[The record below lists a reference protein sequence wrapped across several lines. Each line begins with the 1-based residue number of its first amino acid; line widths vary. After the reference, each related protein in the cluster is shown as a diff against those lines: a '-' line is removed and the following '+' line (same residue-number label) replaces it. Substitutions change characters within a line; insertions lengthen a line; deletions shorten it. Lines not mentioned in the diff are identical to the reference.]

1 MRDEV
6 RNGAPGGMRD
16 GKTETIARAELEAL
30 QMERL
35 AFTMRQAYRTP
46 FYRERLCR
54 MGFGENFVPR
64 DFDEFRRLP
73 FTTKDDL
80 RTAYPYGLLAEPLE
94 KVVRLH
100 ASSGTTG
107 IPTVIYHTREDL
119 DNWAEIVCRSLVA
132 AGATAS
138 DVFQNMMSYGLF
150 TGGFGLHYGAERLG
164 MLTIPTGAGNTMR
177 QFRMMKDFRTTI
189 LHITPSYL
197 LHIHAKMREEGIQRE
212 ELFIRKAI
220 CGGEP
225 HSEDTRK
232 RIENLLNID
241 VYNCYGLSE
250 LNGPGVAFE
259 CAHKAGMHLWEDA
272 YIMEIIDPDT
282 LAPVPD
288 GETGEL
294 VCTTLQRGAT
304 PLIRYRT
311 RDLTHIITG
320 PCACGRTHR
329 RIARIKGRTDDM
341 LIINGVNVF
350 PSQIEEVLMRTAGI
364 GSNYQIFVEK
374 SGALDRLTVK
384 TEITQAVFSDD
395 TRNLNALRD
404 HIKENLK
411 ASISINPAVELH
423 EPGFLPVWEGKAK
436 RVIDTREERT

>member
-1 MRDEV
+1 MAAGSMRD
-6 RNGAPGGMRD
+6 RAI
-16 GKTETIARAELEAL
+16 ETISRADLHAL

-35 AFTMRQAYRTP
+35 AFTMRQARKTE
-46 FYRERLCR
+46 FYRARFAG
-54 MGFGENFVPR
+54 MGLAEDFVPR
-64 DFDEFRRLP
+64 SLDDLRRLP

-94 KVVRLH
+94 KVIRLH

-119 DNWAEIVCRSLVA
+119 ENWAEVVCRSLSAV
-132 AGATAS
+132 GATTT
-138 DVFQNMMSYGLF
+138 DVFQNMMTYGLF

-164 MLTIPTGAGNTMR
+164 MMTIPTGAGNTMR
-177 QFRMMKDFRTTI
+177 QFRMMKDFKTTI

-197 LHIHAKMREEGIQRE
+197 LHIHAKMQEEGIQRE
-212 ELFIRKAI
+212 DLFIRKAI

-232 RIENLLNID
+232 KIETLLNID

-259 CAHKAGMHLWEDA
+259 CIRKSGMHLWEDSC
-272 YIMEIIDPDT
+272 IMEIIDPDT
-282 LAPVPD
+282 LEPVPD

-294 VCTTLQRGAT
+294 VCTTLQRSAT

-364 GSNYQIFVEK
+364 GSNYQILVEK
-374 SGALDRLTVK
+374 SGALDRLTIK
-384 TEITQAVFSDD
+384 TEITQAAFSDD
-395 TRNLNALRD
+395 TRNLNALKN

-436 RVIDTREERT
+436 RVIDTRQEQT

>member
-1 MRDEV
+1 MTRMMDE
-6 RNGAPGGMRD
+6 
-16 GKTETIARAELEAL
+16 KTETLDREQLQAL
-30 QMERL
+30 QLERL
-35 AFTMRQAYRTP
+35 AFTMKQARKTQ
-46 FYRERLCR
+46 FYRDRLAEA
-54 MGFGENFVPR
+54 GFAE
-64 DFDEFRRLP
+64 DFTPKDFQEFRRLP

-80 RTAYPYGLLAEPLE
+80 RTAYPYGLLAEPPE
-94 KVVRLH
+94 KVIRLH

-119 DNWAEIVCRSLVA
+119 EAWAQVVCRSLVA
-132 AGATAS
+132 IGAGPE
-138 DVFQNMMSYGLF
+138 DVFQNMMTYGLF
-150 TGGFGLHYGAERLG
+150 TGGFGLHYGAELLG

-177 QFRMMKDFRTTI
+177 QFRMMKDFKTTV

-197 LHIHAKMREEGIQRE
+197 LHIYAKMQEEGIRRE
-212 ELFIRKAI
+212 ELCIRKAI

-225 HSEDTRK
+225 YSEDTRK
-232 RIENLLNID
+232 KIERLLDID

-259 CAHKAGMHLWEDA
+259 CEEKAGMHLWEDSC
-272 YIMEIIDPDT
+272 IMEVIDPDT
-282 LAPVPD
+282 LESVPD

-294 VCTTLQRGAT
+294 VCTTLRRRAT

-311 RDLTHIITG
+311 RDLTHIIAS

-341 LIINGVNVF
+341 LIVNGVNVF
-350 PSQIEEVLMRTAGI
+350 PSQIEEVLMRTKGI
-364 GSNYQIFVEK
+364 GSNYQIFLEK
-374 SGALDRLTVK
+374 AGALDRLTVK
-384 TEITQAVFSDD
+384 TEITQEVFSDD
-395 TRNLNALRD
+395 TRDLNAIKN

-436 RVIDTREERT
+436 RVIDTREEKT

>member
-1 MRDEV
+1 MMDE
-6 RNGAPGGMRD
+6 
-16 GKTETIARAELEAL
+16 KTETLCREDMEAL
-30 QMERL
+30 QLERL
-35 AFTMRQAYRTP
+35 AFTMSQAYKTE
-46 FYRERLCR
+46 FYRKRLAEA
-54 MGFGENFVPR
+54 GFAENFTPR
-64 DFDEFRRLP
+64 GFDEFRRLP

-80 RTAYPYGLLAEPLE
+80 RTAYPYGLLAEPQE

-119 DNWAEIVCRSLVA
+119 DNWAAIVCRSLVA
-132 AGATAS
+132 AGATPA
-138 DVFQNMMSYGLF
+138 DVFQNMMTYGLF

-164 MLTIPTGAGNTMR
+164 MMTIPTGAGNTMR

-189 LHITPSYL
+189 VHITPSYL
-197 LHIHAKMREEGIQRE
+197 LHIHAKMREEGISRS

-225 HSEDTRK
+225 HSEDTRRK
-232 RIENLLNID
+232 IEKLLDID

-259 CAHKAGMHLWEDA
+259 CVEKAGMHLWEDA

-282 LAPVPD
+282 LKPVPD
-288 GETGEL
+288 GEAGEL
-294 VCTTLQRGAT
+294 VCTTLQRHAT

-311 RDLTHIITG
+311 RDLTHIIAR

-350 PSQIEEVLMRTAGI
+350 PSQIEEVLMRTNGT

-374 SGALDRLTVK
+374 SGALDRLTIK
-384 TEITQAVFSDD
+384 TEITRAAFSDD
-395 TRNLNALRD
+395 TRNLNALKD

-411 ASISINPAVELH
+411 ASISINPVVELH

-436 RVIDTREERT
+436 RVIDTREEKT

>member
-1 MRDEV
+1 MSATRMMDE
-6 RNGAPGGMRD
+6 
-16 GKTETIARAELEAL
+16 KTETLGREGIEAL
-30 QMERL
+30 QLERL
-35 AFTMRQAYRTP
+35 AFTLRQARKTE
-46 FYRERLCR
+46 FYRGRLAEA
-54 MGFGENFVPR
+54 GFAEDFAPR
-64 DFDEFRRLP
+64 DFQEFRRLP

-94 KVVRLH
+94 KVIRLH

-119 DNWAEIVCRSLVA
+119 DAWAETVCRSLVA
-132 AGATAS
+132 AGARAQ

-150 TGGFGLHYGAERLG
+150 TGGLGLHYGAERLG
-164 MLTIPTGAGNTMR
+164 MLTIPTGAGNTVR
-177 QFRMMKDFRTTI
+177 QFRMMKDFQTTI

-197 LHIHAKMREEGIQRE
+197 LHIYAKMQEEGIRRE

-232 RIENLLNID
+232 KIEKLLDID

-259 CAHKAGMHLWEDA
+259 CVEKAGMHLWEDCC
-272 YIMEIIDPDT
+272 IMEIIDPDT
-282 LAPVPD
+282 LAPLPD

-294 VCTTLQRGAT
+294 VCTTLRRHAT

-311 RDLTHIITG
+311 RDLTRIIAG

-329 RIARIKGRTDDM
+329 RIERIKGRTDDM

-350 PSQIEEVLMRTAGI
+350 PSQIEEVLMRTKGI

-395 TRNLNALRD
+395 TRELNAIKN

-436 RVIDTREERT
+436 RVIDTREEKT

>member
-1 MRDEV
+1 MTRMMDE
-6 RNGAPGGMRD
+6 
-16 GKTETIARAELEAL
+16 KTETLSRGEMEAMQL
-30 QMERL
+30 ERL
-35 AFTMRQAYRTP
+35 AFTMQQARKTE
-46 FYRERLCR
+46 FYRRRLAEA
-54 MGFGENFVPR
+54 GFAENFVPR

-94 KVVRLH
+94 KVIRLH

-107 IPTVIYHTREDL
+107 IPTVIYHTSEDL
-119 DNWAEIVCRSLVA
+119 DAWAEIVCRSLVA
-132 AGATAS
+132 AGADSS
-138 DVFQNMMSYGLF
+138 DVFQNMMTYGLF

-164 MLTIPTGAGNTMR
+164 MMVIPTGAGNTMR
-177 QFRMMKDFRTTI
+177 QFRMMKDFKTTI

-197 LHIHAKMREEGIQRE
+197 LHIHAKMREEGLPRA
-212 ELFIRKAI
+212 ELSLRKAI

-225 HSEDTRK
+225 HSEDTRRK
-232 RIENLLNID
+232 IEKLLDID

-259 CAHKAGMHLWEDA
+259 CTEKAGMHLWEDS
-272 YIMEIIDPDT
+272 YLMEVIDPDT
-282 LAPVPD
+282 LTPVPD

-294 VCTTLQRGAT
+294 VCTTLRRRAT

-311 RDLTHIITG
+311 RDLTRIIAA

-341 LIINGVNVF
+341 LIVNGVNVF
-350 PSQIEEVLMRTAGI
+350 PSQIEEVLMRTAGT

-384 TEITQAVFSDD
+384 TEITRAAFSDD
-395 TRNLNALRD
+395 TRNLNALKDR
-404 HIKENLK
+404 IKENLK
-411 ASISINPAVELH
+411 ASISINPVVELH

-436 RVIDTREERT
+436 RVIDAREEKA